1 MSKQEIPYINREISW
16 LSFNERVLQEA
27 SDSSTPLI
35 ERLKFLGIF
44 SNNRDEFYR
53 VRVATIN
60 RLSKLG
66 KKAIAVYG
74 DDPKE
79 LLHKL
84 QKQVIAQQQKFE
96 AIYQELLHELAKE
109 NVFIIN
115 EKQLNNSQI
124 QFVKDYFHNEV
135 VSTLF
140 PIMVD
145 ENKSFPYMKD
155 KSGYLFVRLI
165 SDRPKQKNKYA
176 LIEIPSKS
184 TTRFVILPQE
194 KNKKYIILLDD
205 VIRFNVNEIFSVLGY
220 HAKETINIKLTR
232 DAELDID
239 QDVSKSMLEKISK
252 SVKDRK
258 KGLPVRFVYDST
270 MSSEMLS
277 FIMKKLGMAK
287 KDNAIP
293 GGRYHN
299 FKDFIRFP
307 NIGDKKLVYNHPLPI
322 THKYLDNIDTSILSV
337 IKEKDILLHYP
348 YHTFDHIITLLREA
362 SLDPTVDSIKIT
374 FYRVADS
381 SKIANALINAI
392 KNGKKVTVLVELQ
405 ARFDEENNIY
415 WANKLQEEG
424 ATVIYGVPGLKVHS
438 KLFLINTRVGGK
450 EIKYA
455 HIGTGNFNE
464 KTARIYTDFSL
475 LTADKNIT
483 EEISRMFDFYTNNF
497 NTGTYKH
504 LAVAPFYMRNTFTT
518 LIDKEIENAKAN
530 KKAYLI
536 LKMNSLVDKEMIK
549 KLYEASQAGV
559 QITLIVRGICSLVTE
574 IQGFSDN
581 IKAYSI
587 VDKYLE
593 HARVFIFGNNG
604 DEKIYITS
612 ADWMSR
618 NLDSR
623 SEVAVP
629 IYDLEV
635 KKQIKDIINIQLS
648 GNTKVRILD
657 RLQQNIYKK
666 AKPGERKVR
675 VQDEVYNY
683 LKNEKEQFLNS
694 QVIKPIAKK
703 VIVKVN
709 QKAQI
714 KKIEIPK
721 RKKTL

>member
-1 MSKQEIPYINREISW
+1 MLKLKIPHINREISW

-27 SDSSTPLI
+27 SDPSTPLI

-60 RLSKLG
+60 RLTKLG
-66 KKAIAVYG
+66 KKAIAIYG

-79 LLHKL
+79 LLQKL
-84 QKQVIAQQQKFE
+84 QKRVIEQQKRFE
-96 AIYQELLHELAKE
+96 DIYQELLHELAKQ

-115 EKQLNNSQI
+115 EKQLNKTQQ

-135 VSTLF
+135 ETALF

-145 ENKSFPYMKD
+145 ENKPFPYMKD

-165 SDRPKQKNKYA
+165 STIQNQKNKYA
-176 LIEIPSKS
+176 LIEIPSK
-184 TTRFVILPQE
+184 TTSRFIILPQE

-205 VIRFNVNEIFSVLGY
+205 VIRYNVHEMFSVFGY
-220 HAKETINIKLTR
+220 TTKETINIKLTR

-252 SVKDRK
+252 GVKDRK
-258 KGLPVRFVYDST
+258 KGQPVRFVYDST
-270 MSSEMLS
+270 MSKEMLA
-277 FIMKKLGMAK
+277 FIMKKLGMDK

-307 NIGDKKLVYNHPLPI
+307 NIDEKKLTYIHPTPLI
-322 THKYLDNIDTSILSV
+322 HKYLINRGTSILNV
-337 IKEKDILLHYP
+337 IKQKDILLHYP
-348 YHTFDHIITLLREA
+348 YHTYDHIISLLREA
-362 SLDPTVDSIKIT
+362 SIDPTVESIKIT
-374 FYRVADS
+374 LYRVADS
-381 SKIANALINAI
+381 SKIANALVNAI

-438 KLFLINTRVGGK
+438 KLFLITTRVRGR
-450 EIKYA
+450 ELKYA

-483 EEISRMFDFYTNNF
+483 DEISSVFDFYANNF
-497 NTGTYKH
+497 KTGVYKH
-504 LAVAPFYMRNTFTT
+504 LAVAPFFMRQTFVN
-518 LIDKEIENAKAN
+518 LIDKEIANAKAG
-530 KKAYLI
+530 KQAYMI
-536 LKMNSLVDKEMIK
+536 LKMNSLVDNDMIK

-559 QITLIVRGICSLVTE
+559 QITLIIRGICSLVTE
-574 IQGFSDN
+574 IPGFSDN
-581 IKAYSI
+581 IKAFSI

-593 HARVFIFGNNG
+593 HARVFIFGNSGN
-604 DEKIYITS
+604 EKIYITS

-629 IYDLEV
+629 ILDPQV

-657 RLQQNIYKK
+657 RLQLNLYKK
-666 AKPGERKVR
+666 AKVGERKIR
-675 VQDEVYNY
+675 AQDEIYNY
-683 LKNEKEQFLNS
+683 LKNDIEVS
-694 QVIKPIAKK
+694 AKTK
-703 VIVKVN
+703 SKT
-709 QKAQI
+709 
-714 KKIEIPK
+714 
-721 RKKTL
+721 KTLSKI

>member
-1 MSKQEIPYINREISW
+1 MMKKSKIPHINREISW

-27 SDSSTPLI
+27 SDPSTPLI

-53 VRVATIN
+53 VRVATVN

-66 KKAIAVYG
+66 KKAIDIYG

-79 LLHKL
+79 LLQKL
-84 QKQVIAQQQKFE
+84 QRKVIEQQQHFE
-96 AIYQELLHELAKE
+96 EIYQELLHELAKE

-115 EKQLNNSQI
+115 EKQLNKNQEEY
-124 QFVKDYFHNEV
+124 VRDYFHKEV
-135 VSTLF
+135 ERTLF

-145 ENKSFPYMKD
+145 ENKPFPYMKD

-165 SDRPKQKNKYA
+165 STIQKQKNKYA
-176 LIEIPSKS
+176 LIEIPSKITS
-184 TTRFVILPQE
+184 RFIILPQE

-205 VIRFNVNEIFSVLGY
+205 VIRFNVHEMFSVFGY
-220 HAKETINIKLTR
+220 TTKETINIKLTR

-252 SVKDRK
+252 GVKDRK
-258 KGLPVRFVYDST
+258 KGQPVRFVYDST
-270 MSSEMLS
+270 MSKEMLA
-277 FIMKKLGMAK
+277 FIMKKLGMDK

-299 FKDFIRFP
+299 FKDFIGFP
-307 NIGDKKLVYNHPLPI
+307 NIGEKKLMYDHPTPLV
-322 THKYLDNIDTSILSV
+322 HKYLNNIDTTILNV
-337 IKEKDILLHYP
+337 IKQKDILLHYP
-348 YHTFDHIITLLREA
+348 YHTYDHIITLLREA
-362 SLDPTVDSIKIT
+362 SIDPSVESIKIT
-374 FYRVADS
+374 LYRVADS
-381 SKIANALINAI
+381 SKIANALVNAI

-405 ARFDEENNIY
+405 ARFDEQNNIY

-438 KLFLINTRVGGK
+438 KLFLITTRVRGK

-483 EEISRMFDFYTNNF
+483 DEISSVFDFYANNF
-497 NTGTYKH
+497 KTGIYKH
-504 LAVAPFYMRNTFTT
+504 LAVAPFFMRQTFVN
-518 LIDKEIENAKAN
+518 LIDKEIANAKAG
-530 KKAYLI
+530 KTAYMI
-536 LKMNSLVDKEMIK
+536 LKMNSLVDKDMIE

-574 IQGFSDN
+574 IAGYSDN

-593 HARVFIFGNNG
+593 HARVFIFANSGN
-604 DEKIYITS
+604 EKIYITS

-629 IYDLEV
+629 ILDTEV

-657 RLQQNIYKK
+657 RLQQNLYKK
-666 AKPGERKVR
+666 AKPGEKKIR
-675 VQDEVYNY
+675 VQDEIYNY
-683 LKNEKEQFLNS
+683 LKKDSETPLKPKSS
-694 QVIKPIAKK
+694 QT
-703 VIVKVN
+703 
-709 QKAQI
+709 KALS
-714 KKIEIPK
+714 KI
-721 RKKTL
+721 

>member
-1 MSKQEIPYINREISW
+1 MIKKTKIPHINREISW

-27 SDSSTPLI
+27 SDPSTPLI

-60 RLSKLG
+60 RLTKLG
-66 KKAIAVYG
+66 KKAIDIYG

-79 LLHKL
+79 LLQKL
-84 QKQVIAQQQKFE
+84 QRKVIEQQQNFE
-96 AIYQELLHELAKE
+96 EIYQELLHELAKQ

-115 EKQLNNSQI
+115 EKQLNQNQ
-124 QFVKDYFHNEV
+124 QQYVKDYFHNQVE
-135 VSTLF
+135 TNLF

-145 ENKSFPYMKD
+145 ENKPFPYMKD

-165 SDRPKQKNKYA
+165 STVQKQKNKYA
-176 LIEIPSKS
+176 LIEIPSR
-184 TTRFVILPQE
+184 TTSRFIILPQE

-205 VIRFNVNEIFSVLGY
+205 VIRYNVHEMFSVFGY
-220 HAKETINIKLTR
+220 TTKEAINIKLTR

-252 SVKDRK
+252 GVKDRK
-258 KGLPVRFVYDST
+258 KGQPVRFVYDST
-270 MSSEMLS
+270 MSKEMLA
-277 FIMKKLGMAK
+277 FIMKKLGMDK

-299 FKDFIRFP
+299 FKDFIGFP
-307 NIGDKKLVYNHPLPI
+307 NIGEKKLMYEHPRPLN
-322 THKYLDNIDTSILSV
+322 HKYLYHINTSILNV
-337 IKEKDILLHYP
+337 IKQKDILLHYP
-348 YHTFDHIITLLREA
+348 YHTYDHTITLLREA
-362 SLDPTVDSIKIT
+362 SIDPTVESIKIT
-374 FYRVADS
+374 LYRVADS
-381 SKIANALINAI
+381 SKIANALVNAI

-438 KLFLINTRVGGK
+438 KLFLITTRVRGK
-450 EIKYA
+450 EVKYA

-483 EEISRMFDFYTNNF
+483 DEISSVFDFYANNF
-497 NTGTYKH
+497 KTGVYKH
-504 LAVAPFYMRNTFTT
+504 LAVAPFFMRQTFVN
-518 LIDKEIENAKAN
+518 LIDKEISNAKAG
-530 KKAYLI
+530 KKASMI
-536 LKMNSLVDKEMIK
+536 LKMNSLVDKDMIE

-574 IQGFSDN
+574 IAGYSDN

-593 HARVFIFGNNG
+593 HARVFIFANGGN
-604 DEKIYITS
+604 EKIYITS

-629 IYDLEV
+629 ILDADV

-657 RLQQNIYKK
+657 RLQQNLYKK
-666 AKPGERKVR
+666 AKPGERKIR
-675 VQDEVYNY
+675 VQDEIYNY
-683 LKNEKEQFLNS
+683 LKKDKELYLNT
-694 QVIKPIAKK
+694 KP
-703 VIVKVN
+703 VT
-709 QKAQI
+709 KALS
-714 KKIEIPK
+714 KI
-721 RKKTL
+721 

>member
-1 MSKQEIPYINREISW
+1 MQKNKIPNINREISW

-27 SDSSTPLI
+27 ADPTTPLI

-60 RLSKLG
+60 RLTKLG
-66 KKAIAVYG
+66 KKAIDIYG
-74 DDPKE
+74 DDPKV

-84 QKQVIAQQQKFE
+84 QKKVIEQQQHFE
-96 AIYQELLHELAKE
+96 DIYQELLKELAKE

-115 EKQLNNSQI
+115 EKHLNEQ
-124 QFVKDYFHNEV
+124 QQQYVRDYFHKEV
-135 VSTLF
+135 ENTLF

-145 ENKSFPYMKD
+145 ENKPFPYMKD

-165 SDRPKQKNKYA
+165 SNIQNQKNKYA
-176 LIEIPSKS
+176 LIEIPSR
-184 TTRFVILPQE
+184 TTSRFIILPQE
-194 KNKKYIILLDD
+194 KNKKFIILLDD
-205 VIRFNVNEIFSVLGY
+205 VIRFNVHEIFSVFGY
-220 HAKETINIKLTR
+220 TTKEAINIKLTR

-258 KGLPVRFVYDST
+258 KGQPVRFVYDSH
-270 MSSEMLS
+270 MSKEMLA
-277 FIMKKLGMAK
+277 FIMKKLGMDK

-299 FKDFIRFP
+299 FKDFIGFP
-307 NIGDKKLVYNHPLPI
+307 NIGEKKLIYDNPPPLIHKHLYNI
-322 THKYLDNIDTSILSV
+322 NTSILNV
-337 IKEKDILLHYP
+337 IKQKDILLHYP
-348 YHTFDHIITLLREA
+348 YHTYDHIITLLREA
-362 SLDPTVDSIKIT
+362 SIDPSVESIKIT
-374 FYRVADS
+374 LYRVADS
-381 SKIANALINAI
+381 SKIANALVNAI

-438 KLFLINTRVGGK
+438 KLFLITTKVRGK

-483 EEISRMFDFYTNNF
+483 DEISSVFDFYTNNF
-497 NTGTYKH
+497 KTGSYKQ
-504 LAVAPFYMRNTFTT
+504 LAVAPFYMRQLFVN
-518 LIDKEIENAKAN
+518 LIDKEIANAKTG
-530 KKAYLI
+530 KKAYMI
-536 LKMNSLVDKEMIK
+536 LKMNSLVDKQMIE

-559 QITLIVRGICSLVTE
+559 EITLIIRGICSLVTE
-574 IQGFSDN
+574 IAGFSDN

-593 HARVFIFGNNG
+593 HSRVFIFANG
-604 DEKIYITS
+604 GHEKIYITS

-629 IYDLEV
+629 ILDTDI
-635 KKQIKDIINIQLS
+635 KKQIKDIIQIQLS

-657 RLQQNIYKK
+657 RLQQNLYKK
-666 AKPGERKVR
+666 PKPGERKIR
-675 VQDEVYNY
+675 VQNEIYNY
-683 LKNEKEQFLNS
+683 LKKDKETYLKTQTKFLS
-694 QVIKPIAKK
+694 TI
-703 VIVKVN
+703 
-709 QKAQI
+709 
-714 KKIEIPK
+714 
-721 RKKTL
+721 

>member
-1 MSKQEIPYINREISW
+1 LKHNDYIWLIIANLKNMQKQKIPYINREISW
-16 LSFNERVLQEA
+16 LSFNDRVLQEA
-27 SDSSTPLI
+27 SDPTTPLI

-66 KKAIAVYG
+66 KKAIAIYG

-79 LLHKL
+79 LL
-84 QKQVIAQQQKFE
+84 QKMQRKVIDQQQRFE

-115 EKQLNNSQI
+115 EKQLNTEQ
-124 QFVKDYFHNEV
+124 QKFVKDYFHNEV
-135 VSTLF
+135 ASTIY

-145 ENKSFPYMKD
+145 EHKSFPYMKD

-165 SDRPKQKNKYA
+165 ANNSKQRNKYA
-176 LIEIPSKS
+176 LIEIPSKT
-184 TTRFVILPQE
+184 TTRFIILPQE

-205 VIRFNVNEIFSVLGY
+205 VIRHSANEMFSVFGY
-220 HAKETINIKLTR
+220 TVKEAINIKLTR

-258 KGLPVRFVYDST
+258 KGLPVRFVYDSN
-270 MSSEMLS
+270 MSSEMLG
-277 FIMKKLGMAK
+277 FIMKKLGMDK

-307 NIGDKKLVYNHPLPI
+307 NIGEKKLVYNHPAPLD
-322 THKYLDNIDTSILSV
+322 HKYLQDIHTSILQV
-337 IKEKDILLHYP
+337 IRQKDILLHYP

-362 SLDPTVDSIKIT
+362 SIDPSVESIKIT

-438 KLFLINTRVGGK
+438 KLFLITTRVNSR

-475 LTADKNIT
+475 LTSDKNIT
-483 EEISRMFDFYTNNF
+483 EEITGVFDFYANNF
-497 NTGTYKH
+497 KTGAYKH
-504 LAVAPFYMRNTFTT
+504 LAVAPFFMRQTFVN
-518 LIDKEIENAKAN
+518 LINKEIEFAKAG
-530 KKAYLI
+530 KPASMM
-536 LKMNSLVDKEMIK
+536 LKMNSLVDKDMIT

-559 QITLIVRGICSLVTE
+559 KITLIVRGICSLVTDVP
-574 IQGFSDN
+574 GFSDN

-604 DEKIYITS
+604 DEKIFITS

-629 IYDLEV
+629 IYSPEV
-635 KKQIKDIINIQLS
+635 KKQIKDIIDIQLS

-657 RLQQNIYKK
+657 STQQNLYKK
-666 AKPGERKVR
+666 PKPGEKKIR
-675 VQDEVYNY
+675 VQDEIYNY
-683 LKNEKEQFLNS
+683 LKRDKDTYLKS
-694 QVIKPIAKK
+694 LTLTKK
-703 VIVKVN
+703 QLATV
-709 QKAQI
+709 
-714 KKIEIPK
+714 
-721 RKKTL
+721 

>member
-1 MSKQEIPYINREISW
+1 MIKKAKIPHINREISW

-27 SDSSTPLI
+27 SDPSTPLI

-60 RLSKLG
+60 RLTKLG
-66 KKAIAVYG
+66 KKAIDIYG

-79 LLHKL
+79 LLQKL
-84 QKQVIAQQQKFE
+84 QRKVIEQQQNFE
-96 AIYQELLHELAKE
+96 EIYQELLHELAKQ

-115 EKQLNNSQI
+115 EKQLNQNQ
-124 QFVKDYFHNEV
+124 QQYVKDYFHNQVE
-135 VSTLF
+135 TNLF

-145 ENKSFPYMKD
+145 ENKPFPYMKD

-165 SDRPKQKNKYA
+165 STVQKQKNKYA
-176 LIEIPSKS
+176 LIEIPSR
-184 TTRFVILPQE
+184 TTSRFIILPQK

-205 VIRFNVNEIFSVLGY
+205 VIRYNVHEMFSVFGY
-220 HAKETINIKLTR
+220 TTKEAINIKLTR

-252 SVKDRK
+252 GVKDRK
-258 KGLPVRFVYDST
+258 KGQPVRFVYDST
-270 MSSEMLS
+270 MSKEMLA
-277 FIMKKLGMAK
+277 FIMKKLGMDK

-299 FKDFIRFP
+299 FKDFIGFP
-307 NIGDKKLVYNHPLPI
+307 NIGEKKLMYEHPRPLN
-322 THKYLDNIDTSILSV
+322 HKYLYHINTSILNV
-337 IKEKDILLHYP
+337 IKQKDILLHYP
-348 YHTFDHIITLLREA
+348 YHTYDHTITLLREA
-362 SLDPTVDSIKIT
+362 SIDPTVESIKIT
-374 FYRVADS
+374 LYRVADS
-381 SKIANALINAI
+381 SKIANALVNAI

-405 ARFDEENNIY
+405 ARFDEQNNIY

-438 KLFLINTRVGGK
+438 KLFLITTRVRGK

-483 EEISRMFDFYTNNF
+483 DEISSVFDFYANNF
-497 NTGTYKH
+497 KTGVYKH
-504 LAVAPFYMRNTFTT
+504 LAVAPFFMRQTFVN
-518 LIDKEIENAKAN
+518 LIDKEISNAKAG
-530 KKAYLI
+530 KKAYMI
-536 LKMNSLVDKEMIK
+536 LKMNSLVDKDMIE

-574 IQGFSDN
+574 IAGYSDN

-593 HARVFIFGNNG
+593 HARVFIFANGGN
-604 DEKIYITS
+604 EKIYITS

-629 IYDLEV
+629 ILDADV
-635 KKQIKDIINIQLS
+635 KKQIKTIIDIQLS

-657 RLQQNIYKK
+657 RLQQNLYKK
-666 AKPGERKVR
+666 AKPGERKIR
-675 VQDEVYNY
+675 VQDEIYNY
-683 LKNEKEQFLNS
+683 LKKDKESYLNT
-694 QVIKPIAKK
+694 KP
-703 VIVKVN
+703 VT
-709 QKAQI
+709 KALS
-714 KKIEIPK
+714 KI
-721 RKKTL
+721 

>member
-1 MSKQEIPYINREISW
+1 MIKKSKIPHINREISW

-27 SDSSTPLI
+27 SDPSTPLI

-60 RLSKLG
+60 RLTKLG
-66 KKAIAVYG
+66 KKAIDIYG

-79 LLHKL
+79 LLQKL
-84 QKQVIAQQQKFE
+84 QRKVIEQQQHFE
-96 AIYQELLHELAKE
+96 EIYQELLHELAKQ

-115 EKQLNNSQI
+115 EKQLNQNQ
-124 QFVKDYFHNEV
+124 QQYVKDFFHNQVE
-135 VSTLF
+135 TNLF

-145 ENKSFPYMKD
+145 ENKPFPYMKD

-165 SDRPKQKNKYA
+165 STVQKQKNKYA
-176 LIEIPSKS
+176 LIEIPSR
-184 TTRFVILPQE
+184 TTSRFIILPQE

-205 VIRFNVNEIFSVLGY
+205 VIRYNVHEMFSVFGY
-220 HAKETINIKLTR
+220 TTKEAINIKLTR

-252 SVKDRK
+252 GVKDRK
-258 KGLPVRFVYDST
+258 KGQPVRFVYDST
-270 MSSEMLS
+270 MSKEMLA
-277 FIMKKLGMAK
+277 FIMKKLGMDK

-299 FKDFIRFP
+299 FKDFIGFP
-307 NIGDKKLVYNHPLPI
+307 NIGEKKLMYEHPRPLN
-322 THKYLDNIDTSILSV
+322 HKYLYDINTSILSV
-337 IKEKDILLHYP
+337 IKQKDILLHYP
-348 YHTFDHIITLLREA
+348 YHTYDHTITLLREA
-362 SLDPTVDSIKIT
+362 SIDPTVESIKIT
-374 FYRVADS
+374 LYRVADS
-381 SKIANALINAI
+381 SKIANALVNAI

-438 KLFLINTRVGGK
+438 KLFLITTRVRGK

-483 EEISRMFDFYTNNF
+483 DEISNVFDFYANNF
-497 NTGTYKH
+497 KTGVYKH
-504 LAVAPFYMRNTFTT
+504 LAVAPFFMRQTFVN
-518 LIDKEIENAKAN
+518 LIDKEIANAKAG
-530 KKAYLI
+530 KKAYMI
-536 LKMNSLVDKEMIK
+536 LKMNSLVDKDMIE

-574 IQGFSDN
+574 IAGYSDN

-593 HARVFIFGNNG
+593 HARVFIFANG
-604 DEKIYITS
+604 GHEKTYITS

-629 IYDLEV
+629 ILDADV

-657 RLQQNIYKK
+657 RFQQNLYKK

-675 VQDEVYNY
+675 VQDEIYNY
-683 LKNEKEQFLNS
+683 LKKDKEAYLKTKTKS
-694 QVIKPIAKK
+694 
-703 VIVKVN
+703 
-709 QKAQI
+709 
-714 KKIEIPK
+714 KITTKDLSTI
-721 RKKTL
+721 

>member
-1 MSKQEIPYINREISW
+1 MLKNKIPYINREISW

-27 SDSSTPLI
+27 SDHSTPLI

-53 VRVATIN
+53 VRVATIK

-66 KKAIAVYG
+66 KKAIDIYG
-74 DDPKE
+74 DDPKD

-84 QKQVIAQQQKFE
+84 QRKVIEQQERFE
-96 AIYQELLHELAKE
+96 EIYQELLPELAKQ

-115 EKQLNNSQI
+115 EKQLNASQQ
-124 QFVKDYFHNEV
+124 QFVKDYFHKEV
-135 VSTLF
+135 ETTLF

-145 ENKSFPYMKD
+145 ENKPFPYMKD
-155 KSGYLFVRLI
+155 KSGYLFIRLI
-165 SDRPKQKNKYA
+165 STIPNQKNKYA
-176 LIEIPSKS
+176 LIEIPSRS
-184 TTRFVILPQE
+184 TSRFIILPQE

-205 VIRFNVNEIFSVLGY
+205 VIRFNVHEMFSVFGY
-220 HAKETINIKLTR
+220 TTKEAINIKLTR

-252 SVKDRK
+252 GVKDRK
-258 KGLPVRFVYDST
+258 KGLPVRFVYDSA
-270 MSSEMLS
+270 MSKEMLA
-277 FIMKKLGMAK
+277 FIMKKLGMDK

-299 FKDFIRFP
+299 FKDFIGFP
-307 NIGDKKLVYNHPLPI
+307 NIGEKKLMHEHPIPL
-322 THKYLDNIDTSILSV
+322 THKYLDNINTSILSV
-337 IKEKDILLHYP
+337 IKQKDILLHYP
-348 YHTFDHIITLLREA
+348 YHTYDHTITLLREA
-362 SLDPTVDSIKIT
+362 SIDPTVESIKIT
-374 FYRVADS
+374 LYRVADS
-381 SKIANALINAI
+381 SKIANALVNAM

-438 KLFLINTRVGGK
+438 KLFLITTRVRGK

-455 HIGTGNFNE
+455 HVGTGNFNE

-475 LTADKNIT
+475 LTADKSIT
-483 EEISRMFDFYTNNF
+483 DEISSVFDFYANNF
-497 NTGTYKH
+497 KTGIYKH
-504 LAVAPFYMRNTFTT
+504 LAVAPFYMRQTFIN
-518 LIDKEIENAKAN
+518 LIDKEIANANAG
-530 KKAYLI
+530 KKAYMI
-536 LKMNSLVDKEMIK
+536 LKMNSLVDKDMIN

-559 QITLIVRGICSLVTE
+559 QVTLIIRGICSLVTE
-574 IQGFSDN
+574 IAGYSDN

-593 HARVFIFGNNG
+593 HARVFIFGNSGN
-604 DEKIYITS
+604 EKIYITS

-629 IYDLEV
+629 ILDLEV
-635 KKQIKDIINIQLS
+635 KKQIKDIIDIQLS

-657 RLQQNIYKK
+657 RLQQNLYKK
-666 AKPGERKVR
+666 PKVGERKIR
-675 VQDEVYNY
+675 VQDEIYNY
-683 LKNEKEQFLNS
+683 LKKDRDSYLKTIS
-694 QVIKPIAKK
+694 
-703 VIVKVN
+703 
-709 QKAQI
+709 
-714 KKIEIPK
+714 
-721 RKKTL
+721 KKTSTI